1 MRKKSSMEEYIDFPS
16 QFDIR
21 EQGMDPTILRWLS
34 DGDPAVAWQ
43 VQRDLLNEPAST
55 YKVTQTQVSDE
66 GWGAQFL
73 ALQDSEGTWAG
84 GLYTP
89 KWQSTTYT
97 MLTLRRLG
105 LPQDNSQAQKGCKVL
120 LDGGFMPDGGIH
132 YTRNPKIQHS
142 ETCITGMVLSVLA
155 YFHYPDE
162 RLHMVV
168 GHLLSQQ
175 MSDGGWNCR
184 SYQGDTHSSFHTTIS
199 ALEGLWE
206 YEKAFGA
213 KAKIA
218 AARDRAHE
226 FLWQH
231 RLYRSHRTGEIFD
244 RKMTSL
250 TFPPR
255 WRYDL
260 LRVLDYFQD
269 CNAPRDAR
277 VTEGVALLRSKQRK
291 DGTWPLNSGMSGRF
305 FFHMEKTGQPS
316 RINTL
321 RALRVLRWWCEGEP
335 KSP

>member
-1 MRKKSSMEEYIDFPS
+1 MMDKSLIK
-16 QFDIR
+16 
-21 EQGMDPTILRWLS
+21 WLLE
-34 DGDPAVAWQ
+34 GDPSVTWQ
-43 VQRDLLNEPAST
+43 VRRDLLDLPIDEYQAT
-55 YKVTQTQVSDE
+55 RKRLTTE
-66 GWGAQFL
+66 GWAARFL
-73 ALQDSEGTWAG
+73 ELQDPKGSWAG

-105 LPQDNSQAQKGCKVL
+105 LPTDHPQAQKGCQLL

-132 YTRNPKIQHS
+132 YTTNKKIQHS

-155 YFHYPDE
+155 YFRHPDE
-162 RLHMVV
+162 RVHTLTE
-168 GHLLSQQ
+168 HLLTQQ
-175 MSDGGWNCR
+175 MADDGWNCR

-206 YEKAFGA
+206 YEKTFGSTA
-213 KAKIA
+213 EIET
-218 AARDRAHE
+218 ARGRAHA

-231 RLYRSHRTGEIFD
+231 RLYRSHRTGEIVD
-244 RKMTSL
+244 QKLTKL

-277 VTEGVALLRSKQRK
+277 VSEGIELLRFKQRK

-305 FFHMEKTGQPS
+305 FFQMEKAGQPS
-316 RINTL
+316 RMNTL
-321 RALRVLRWWCEGEP
+321 RALRVLKWWE
-335 KSP
+335 S